1 MAWAVPFAGNLVR
14 DFQYEHFRYWNVPP
28 RWDKIAYE
36 HGTFV
41 LVPKMSHRKKKVEK
55 RQIWLFS
62 YFCSGDPTLDVSV
75 IAWLV
80 TGMSHQSDTRVVTT
94 WLVNKMSHRKKKI
107 IWWTLWEELL
117 LKNEQNYQYFW
128 SKNWCLWRNFCIL
141 KAWETS
147 ERSKILPR
155 NQYLVKWICTKS
167 KKIAKETK
175 FFAKKRGFSPGL
187 G

>member
-1 MAWAVPFAGNLVR
+1 MARAVPFAGNLVR

-28 RWDKIAYE
+28 RWDKIADE

-94 WLVNKMSHRKKKI
+94 WLVNKMSHRKKNLYDGLYERSYFWKMSKI
-107 IWWTLWEELL
+107 ISIFDQKIGVYEGIFAFWRPGRPLRCQ
-117 LKNEQNYQYFW
+117 KFYQ
-128 SKNWCLWRNFCIL
+128 
-141 KAWETS
+141 ETS
-147 ERSKILPR
+147 IWSSGYVPR
-155 NQYLVKWICTKS
+155 VKK
-167 KKIAKETK
+167 
-175 FFAKKRGFSPGL
+175 
-187 G
+187 

>member
-14 DFQYEHFRYWNVPP
+14 DFQYGHFRYWNVPP
-28 RWDKIAYE
+28 RRDKIAYE
-36 HGTFV
+36 HGTLV
-41 LVPKMSHRKKKVEK
+41 LVPKMSHQKKKFKNDKFGFFLIFALVIHHWMRVLLLDSLLECLTKVIQEWLRPGSLIQCLTEK
-55 RQIWLFS
+55 KF
-62 YFCSGDPTLDVSV
+62 
-75 IAWLV
+75 
-80 TGMSHQSDTRVVTT
+80 
-94 WLVNKMSHRKKKI
+94 